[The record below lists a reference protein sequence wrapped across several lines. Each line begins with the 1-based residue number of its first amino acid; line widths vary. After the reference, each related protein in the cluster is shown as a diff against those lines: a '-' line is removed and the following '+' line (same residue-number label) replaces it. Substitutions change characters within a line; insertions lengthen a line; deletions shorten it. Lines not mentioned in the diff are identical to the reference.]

1 MVYKCFKCEEFEML
15 NFKEISIENI
25 KIELELMIFKF
36 QKLFQEMV
44 LDGEFMVFKDSV
56 ISRI

>member
-1 MVYKCFKCEEFEML
+1 MYEFLLMVYKCFKCEEFEIL

-36 QKLFQEMV
+36 KKLF
-44 LDGEFMVFKDSV
+44 
-56 ISRI
+56 

>member
-1 MVYKCFKCEEFEML
+1 MVCISCGEVFVYEFLLMVYKCFKCEEFEIL

-36 QKLFQEMV
+36 
-44 LDGEFMVFKDSV
+44 
-56 ISRI
+56 